1 MLWGTP
7 RAMACDA
14 KGTER
19 RGAQEIFPTTPVT
32 RTADST
38 GIPGGCVSKL
48 KSTSDKASGE
58 LFALLTVH

>member
-19 RGAQEIFPTTPVT
+19 RGAQEILPTTPVT

-38 GIPGGCVSKL
+38 GIPGSYVS
-48 KSTSDKASGE
+48 SSQINGW
-58 LFALLTVH
+58 